1 MTSLKPD
8 MSDAVFTF
16 NVGNNERNNVLRIYT
31 IEHIGMDRGCSI
43 LQVFQEM
50 DSVRLRKCELAST

>member
-1 MTSLKPD
+1 

-31 IEHIGMDRGCSI
+31 IEHIGMNRGCSI
-43 LQVFQEM
+43 LQAFQEI
-50 DSVRLRKCELAST
+50 DSVRLWKCELAST